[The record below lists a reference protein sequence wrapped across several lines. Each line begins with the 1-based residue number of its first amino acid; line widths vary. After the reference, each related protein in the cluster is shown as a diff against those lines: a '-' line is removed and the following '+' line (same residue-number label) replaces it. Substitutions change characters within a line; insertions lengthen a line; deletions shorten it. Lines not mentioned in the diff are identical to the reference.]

1 MRCAVY
7 IRVSTDKEEQATS
20 LENQQR
26 LFIHYMGQQGWGLFD
41 FYIDV
46 ESGTTAN
53 RENFQRMIEDAEKK
67 KFDCILAKELS
78 RLARNGELA
87 YKLKRILR
95 SSSVH
100 FITLDGAINTLE
112 DNTDKFGLYA
122 WLYEEESQ
130 RISKR
135 IKVALV
141 QKAKAGEFKGSN
153 PPYGYKVVNK
163 QLVVGD
169 TSTVETVKAIFRLYL
184 QGKGIESI
192 AKEMDKRKYPTPAT
206 IAQKKNA
213 GQFWHGTTVK
223 LILQNPH
230 YVGDLVQCRS
240 QTRSAIDKTREL
252 ISENEWIVVQNAHEA
267 IISRE
272 DFEAVK
278 TIMKSRYYK
287 RPKAK
292 RHLFTNI
299 VYCAD
304 CGTSLWYLHD
314 RKGYVCGRYRKH
326 GINGCTSHLIREKQL
341 KNVILEDLREMSSV
355 AVNKSDFVQKASEKV
370 KSIENDFRKREQKI
384 SNEIELLKT
393 ENKNLLRL
401 LAQGT
406 IEQEDYRQVADEN
419 NLKVQDLQQKLVIL
433 KKQLNDRNDH
443 NQLTAKLMKYVDR
456 ILEFNELNEELLHR
470 IIERI
475 EVKENQEFVIHYRF
489 TNPNAI

>member
-20 LENQQR
+20 LDNQQR
-26 LFIHYMGQQGWGLFD
+26 LFINYLGQQGWGLFD
-41 FYIDV
+41 YYVDI

-87 YKLKRILR
+87 YKLRRILA
-95 SSSVH
+95 SSKVH
-100 FITLDGAINTLE
+100 LITLDGAINTLE

-135 IKVALV
+135 IKVALA

-153 PPYGYKVVNK
+153 PPYGYKVLNK
-163 QLVVGD
+163 QLVLGD
-169 TSTVETVKAIFRLYL
+169 TNTVETVKAIFRLYL

-192 AKEMDKRKYPTPAT
+192 AKEMDKRKYPTPAMV
-206 IAQKKNA
+206 AQKKNA
-213 GQFWHGTTVK
+213 GQFWHGSTVK
-223 LILQNPH
+223 GILQNPH

-240 QTRSAIDKTREL
+240 QTRSAIDKTRESN
-252 ISENEWIVVQNAHEA
+252 SETEWIVVQNTHEA

-278 TIMKSRYYK
+278 IMMKTRYCK

-292 RHLFTNI
+292 KHLFTNI

-304 CGTSLWYLHD
+304 CGTSLWYMHD

-326 GINGCTSHLIREKQL
+326 GIHACTSHLIREKHL
-341 KNVILEDLREMSSV
+341 KDFILEDLREMATV
-355 AVNKSDFVQKASEKV
+355 AVEKSEFVHKASEKV
-370 KSIENDFRKREQKI
+370 KRIERDFLNKEHSITK
-384 SNEIELLKT
+384 EIESLKI

-406 IEQEDYRQVADEN
+406 IGQEEYRSVVDEN
-419 NLKVQDLQQKLVIL
+419 HQKTQDLQQKLVIV
-433 KKQLNDRNDH
+433 KKQRNDQS
-443 NQLTAKLMKYVDR
+443 NNNEVTVRIMKFVDR
-456 ILEFNELNEELLHR
+456 ILEFHEITEELLHR

-475 EVKENQEFVIHYRF
+475 DVKESQDIVIHYRF
-489 TNPNAI
+489 TNPYAI